1 MHLKMHVQFI
11 HFILNSQQK
20 IRILLFVNRVM
31 IHQPASS
38 YYDGQA
44 GECIMEA
51 EEVLKLRDCITKV
64 YVQRTGKP
72 LWVISEDMER
82 DVFMSAKEAKVYGIV
97 DLVAIENGSNSTNN

>member
-1 MHLKMHVQFI
+1 
-11 HFILNSQQK
+11 
-20 IRILLFVNRVM
+20 M

-44 GECIMEA
+44 RECIMEA

-64 YVQRTGKP
+64 YVQRMGKP
-72 LWVISEDMER
+72 LWIISEDMER

-97 DLVAIENGSNSTNN
+97 DLVAIENAPNS

>member
-1 MHLKMHVQFI
+1 
-11 HFILNSQQK
+11 
-20 IRILLFVNRVM
+20 M

-38 YYDGQA
+38 YYDGQG

-72 LWVISEDMER
+72 LWIISEDMER
-82 DVFMSAKEAKVYGIV
+82 DVFMLAKEAKVYGIV
-97 DLVAIENGSNSTNN
+97 DLVAIENAPNS